1 MTNLRDKIDAEIE
14 NIRNSIEHLPSVDSL
29 PDLSELELAG
39 VAALLHSFYNGVENV
54 VKQVLTGRG
63 LALPTGESWHK
74 DLLAL
79 AHDQKILSATLFENL
94 KLYLAF
100 RHYFSHGYML
110 DLEPERMES
119 LVRGLPSVFETLNAE
134 FSGIQ

>member
-1 MTNLRDKIDAEIE
+1 M
-14 NIRNSIEHLPSVDSL
+14 

-54 VKQVLTGRG
+54 LKQLLTARG
-63 LALPTGESWHK
+63 VALPAGESWHK
-74 DLLAL
+74 ELLAL
-79 AHDQKILSATLFENL
+79 ANDQRILSATLFECL

-119 LVRGLPSVFETLNAE
+119 LVKELPGVLEMLNEELASIE
-134 FSGIQ
+134 

>member
-1 MTNLRDKIDAEIE
+1 MSSLRDKIDAEIE
-14 NIRNSIEHLPSVDSL
+14 NIRGNIQHLPPAEKL

-74 DLLAL
+74 DLLVL
-79 AHDQKILSATLFENL
+79 AHVQGILSATLFDHL

-119 LVRGLPSVFETLNAE
+119 LVKDLPGVFKMLNEE
-134 FSGIQ
+134 FSNIQ

>member
-1 MTNLRDKIDAEIE
+1 MSSLRDKIDAEIE
-14 NIRNSIEHLPSVDSL
+14 NIRDNIEHLPPAEKL

-54 VKQVLTGRG
+54 VKQVLTDRG

-74 DLLAL
+74 GLLAL
-79 AHDQKILSATLFENL
+79 AYDQKILSATLFESL

-100 RHYFSHGYML
+100 RHYFSHGYIL

-119 LVRGLPSVFETLNAE
+119 LVKDLPGVFEMLNDECAH
-134 FSGIQ
+134 IQ